1 MEYLKIKNW
10 DKWQT
15 YRADRGQPP
24 WIKIHRRLMR
34 DPEWVSLSDAE
45 RGQLVGIWLLAAD
58 RDGVIPASTALIQK
72 LSFMESE
79 PNINKF
85 IELGFICQN
94 GVSVASERR
103 QCDQPKAEAKAEK
116 KRIEKKRIEHP
127 DWLNLDLWKEFKKY
141 RTQIKSPLTDHAEK
155 LCISDL
161 RKVMDKGHIQDDI
174 INQTIMSGKW
184 KSFYPVKQKFIEPGR
199 VQPKEYVLEIPD
211 NLPTPAEQREN
222 IAKLKGLLS
231 GVGKGE

>member
-94 GVSVASERR
+94 GVSVAPERR
-103 QCDQPKAEAKAEK
+103 QLDQPKAEENRIDKNKYSVDFLKFYSAYPLKKSKAKAFQSWKKLKPDLHTCLAALQSQMIEKGFLKAEK
-116 KRIEKKRIEHP
+116 KFCPEWKHP
-127 DWLNLDLWKEFKKY
+127 ATWLNQKCWEDEVQSKP
-141 RTQIKSPLTDHAEK
+141 QI
-155 LCISDL
+155 
-161 RKVMDKGHIQDDI
+161 Q
-174 INQTIMSGKW
+174 
-184 KSFYPVKQKFIEPGR
+184 Y
-199 VQPKEYVLEIPD
+199 
-211 NLPTPAEQREN
+211 EQ
-222 IAKLKGLLS
+222 
-231 GVGKGE
+231 VG